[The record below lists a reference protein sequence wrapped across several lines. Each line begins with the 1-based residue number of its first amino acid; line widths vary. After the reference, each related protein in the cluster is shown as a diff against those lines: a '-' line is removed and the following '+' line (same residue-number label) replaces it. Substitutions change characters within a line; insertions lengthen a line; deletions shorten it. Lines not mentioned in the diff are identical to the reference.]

1 MEFLLF
7 KEQNCVKFILAV
19 KALSALTTYRRNNS
33 LTCFPNCGKLLK
45 QVIEGERHHEGIVS
59 VHQKISVGRDLVG
72 FGDLDCGLCN
82 VVAAAFVA
90 GNHECHH
97 EK

>member
-1 MEFLLF
+1 M
-7 KEQNCVKFILAV
+7 
-19 KALSALTTYRRNNS
+19 R
-33 LTCFPNCGKLLK
+33 
-45 QVIEGERHHEGIVS
+45 GIVS